1 LNQICRWQAS
11 ANVDCVISLNYIQIQ
26 RATSIDVD
34 AMERFILRMFRLAI
48 VMGVLA
54 WAIETGDLS
63 GQARA
68 FVDDAVGSWS
78 QSFER

>member
-1 LNQICRWQAS
+1 
-11 ANVDCVISLNYIQIQ
+11 
-26 RATSIDVD
+26 
-34 AMERFILRMFRLAI
+34 MERFILRMFRLAI